1 VIVLGFD
8 TSTRATAVGLRLPD
22 GRTLQ
27 ARDDPVTGEHPG
39 HATRLLEM
47 ADELLARAGVEWAAL
62 QRIAVG
68 LGPGRF
74 TGLRVGVATARGLA
88 QSLSVELV
96 GVPTLRALAEP
107 AIAAGEGEG
116 EGAAR
121 VLAVIDALRG
131 EVFAEGYAAT
141 TDGATE
147 CELPISRPLRPEEL
161 DAVLRPTAG
170 EGRARWLAVGDGA
183 LRYRAALESAGA
195 VVPDDASALHRVHGR
210 AVCDLGER
218 APAPHGYNEVV
229 PDYRRRADAEGVRG
243 AARTGGPVT
252 ALEGAQ
258 R

>member
-1 VIVLGFD
+1 VIVLGLD

-47 ADELLARAGVEWAAL
+47 ADELLGRAGVEWAAL

-68 LGPGRF
+68 LGPGSF

-107 AIAAGEGEG
+107 AIAAGEGE
-116 EGAAR
+116 AR

-131 EVFAEGYAAT
+131 ELFAEGYAAT

-161 DAVLRPTAG
+161 DAVLRPTVG
-170 EGRARWLAVGDGA
+170 EERARWLAVGDGA
-183 LRYRAALESAGA
+183 VRYRSALEAAGA
-195 VVPDDASALHRVHGR
+195 VVPDDASALHCVHGR

-218 APAPHGYNEVV
+218 APAPRGYHEVV

-258 R
+258 H